1 SQRESPGEPGLSP
14 LCARP
19 PRAFRKHLLERR
31 QREIQQRDERQLRG
45 EQVLGRMRRQ
55 IERGELL
62 VDGEQWA
69 HLDVAALAKLA
80 LQIDEVPVDL
90 LQRFLEATEKRR
102 ELGRIRLEP

>member
-1 SQRESPGEPGLSP
+1 
-14 LCARP
+14 
-19 PRAFRKHLLERR
+19 
-31 QREIQQRDERQLRG
+31 
-45 EQVLGRMRRQ
+45 MRRQ

-62 VDGEQWA
+62 VDGEQRA

-102 ELGRIRLEP
+102 ELGRI